1 MLKGGKNVCQP
12 LHWELSSTA
21 NLQLAMED
29 DSGGGGGGGGGGAV
43 AVAPFMGAL
52 KRGCICNYISQQQQS

>member
-1 MLKGGKNVCQP
+1 MLKRGKNVCQP

-29 DSGGGGGGGGGGAV
+29 DSGGGGGEAV

>member
-21 NLQLAMED
+21 NLQPAMED
-29 DSGGGGGGGGGGAV
+29 DSGGGGGGGGAV

-52 KRGCICNYISQQQQS
+52 KRGCICNYISQQLQS

>member
-21 NLQLAMED
+21 NLQPAMED
-29 DSGGGGGGGGGGAV
+29 VSEGGGGAV

-52 KRGCICNYISQQQQS
+52 KRGCICNYISQQLQS